1 MSRKLTEE
9 QRKVWSH
16 LNGERYIPPDIR
28 EQYKWIKKLRSK
40 SWVGKPWSEAVKILT
55 KNPTYSSK
63 NKPPYNPK
71 SGKFA

>member
-1 MSRKLTEE
+1 MGKKLTEE

-40 SWVGKPWSEAVKILT
+40 SALQKPAHSYTNI
-55 KNPTYSSK
+55 SK
-63 NKPPYNPK
+63 PN